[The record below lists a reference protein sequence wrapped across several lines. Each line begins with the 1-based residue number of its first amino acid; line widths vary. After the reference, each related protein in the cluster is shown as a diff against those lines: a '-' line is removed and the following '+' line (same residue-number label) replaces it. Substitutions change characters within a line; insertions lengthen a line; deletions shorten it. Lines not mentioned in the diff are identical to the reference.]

1 MFGTMLICVGIL
13 AVVFGLIVRSRHRAS
28 TTRALRV
35 ARLTPKRLAQVAD
48 HQRVRVDG
56 LAVAAETDHLLV
68 GPCSGLPA
76 IWFRVRVHRI
86 VGATGGDA
94 GATIWQVAIE
104 EQQGIPFSLLDRY
117 SQCARVVAGEA
128 EVLTDTCTFRDS
140 PGRLSAEATQRVGE
154 FLSGRGHAVWLGDLF
169 EEHCICPGEP
179 VSVVG
184 VASRGFG
191 PPLGESYRNSPSS
204 VLVFEATPEGR
215 PVVAT
220 PAAVRHERY
229 GVRLLSTLAVAVG
242 LVAMAA
248 GFVIREAWR
257 WTM

>member
-13 AVVFGLIVRSRHRAS
+13 AVVFGWIVRIRHRTS

-35 ARLTPKRLAQVAD
+35 SRLTPKRLAQVAE

-56 LAVAAETDHLLV
+56 VAVAAESDHLLV

-76 IWFRVRVHRI
+76 VWFRVRVHRK
-86 VGATGGDA
+86 VGGTGGEA
-94 GATIWQVAIE
+94 GATIWHVAIE
-104 EQQGIPFSLLDRY
+104 EQEGIPFSLLDRY
-117 SQCARVVAGEA
+117 GRCARVVAGEA

-140 PGRLSAEATQRVGE
+140 PERLSAEATQRVGA

-169 EEHCICPGEP
+169 EEQCVCPGEP

-184 VASRGFG
+184 VASQGFG
-191 PPLGESYRNSPSS
+191 PPMGESYRNSPSS
-204 VLVFEATPEGR
+204 VLVFEAGPEGR
-215 PVVAT
+215 PIVAT

-229 GVRLLSTLAVAVG
+229 GVRLVSSLVMATG
-242 LVAMAA
+242 LVAMAV
-248 GFVIREAWR
+248 GFVIRAAGSQ
-257 WTM
+257 